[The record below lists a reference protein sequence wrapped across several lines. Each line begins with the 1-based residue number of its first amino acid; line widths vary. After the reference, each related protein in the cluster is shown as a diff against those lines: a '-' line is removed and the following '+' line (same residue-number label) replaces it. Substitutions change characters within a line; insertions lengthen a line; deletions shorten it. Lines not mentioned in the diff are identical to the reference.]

1 LLGCPGNPV
10 SLFVTAVLF
19 ARPLILRM
27 QGVAGE
33 LEVRPLRIRA
43 GFDWPRPDRRLEFQR
58 ARLERG
64 ADGELEVAVYPSR
77 SSAVLS
83 SVAWADGLVQ
93 LQPGQVIARGDPV
106 EFLPFAD
113 F

>member
-1 LLGCPGNPV
+1 
-10 SLFVTAVLF
+10 
-19 ARPLILRM
+19 M

-33 LEVRPLRIRA
+33 PDVRPLQVRA
-43 GFDWPRPDRRLEFQR
+43 GFDWPRPDKRLEFQR

-64 ADGELEVAVYPSR
+64 TDGKLEAVVYPSR

-93 LQPGQVIARGDPV
+93 LQPGQVVKRGDPV
-106 EFLPFAD
+106 EFLPFSELLH
-113 F
+113 